1 MFEEYKVCL
10 GKEKSCISLLKW
22 KIFYDNIK
30 RGKTMKYCILLL
42 PYFVIKF
49 GCYVIT
55 TCEKKSQNEN
65 KMLLKLK
72 ICNERDLLSKIKF
85 EKYNDSLKSWCGW
98 FKIFFSSKEYFM
110 TKDLWHFFLNHN
122 FLAHTSPF
130 PCMNR

>member
-1 MFEEYKVCL
+1 
-10 GKEKSCISLLKW
+10 
-22 KIFYDNIK
+22 
-30 RGKTMKYCILLL
+30 MKYCILLL

-85 EKYNDSLKSWCGW
+85 DKYNDSLKS
-98 FKIFFSSKEYFM
+98 
-110 TKDLWHFFLNHN
+110 
-122 FLAHTSPF
+122 
-130 PCMNR
+130 